1 MFEMS
6 LITGANNENKT
17 SDMFKNVKEI
27 FNTAQ
32 ITLADGFQILRSSIN
47 AFCLFI
53 RRRTRLLES

>member
-6 LITGANNENKT
+6 LIPGANNENKT
-17 SDMFKNVKEI
+17 FDMFKDVKEI